1 MVTRSEKKKL
11 MVDINI
17 TPFTDVVLV
26 LLIIFMV
33 ATPLIYQKNLKI
45 NLPQAKAAQSEEKPQ
60 KVVVSINEEGDIYI
74 DDVKYNMNSDEEK
87 IKSKILTTAGT
98 SAESTIMVNADRNCK
113 YDSVIGIIDMAKEIG
128 VKRIMLGAEV
138 KK

>member
-1 MVTRSEKKKL
+1 MRSDKKKM

-60 KVVVSINEEGDIYI
+60 KVVVSINEQGDIYI
-74 DDVKYNMNSDEEK
+74 DSVKYNIIDDQEK
-87 IKSKILTTAGT
+87 IKSKILSTAGT
-98 SAESTIMVNADRNCK
+98 GAESTIMVNADRNCK
-113 YDSVIGIIDMAKEIG
+113 YDNVIGIIDIAKDLG

>member
-1 MVTRSEKKKL
+1 MKTRSDKKRL

-33 ATPLIYQKNLKI
+33 ATPVIYQKNLKI
-45 NLPQAKAAQSEEKPQ
+45 NLPQAKAAKSDEKPQ
-60 KVVVSINEEGDIYI
+60 KVIVSINDLGEVYI
-74 DDVKYNMNSDEEK
+74 DNVKYNISNDIEK
-87 IKSKILTTAGT
+87 IRSKIIAAAGT
-98 SAESTIMVNADRNCK
+98 SQDSTVMVNGDKNCK
-113 YDSVIGIIDMAKEIG
+113 YDYIIQVIDLVKDLGI
-128 VKRIMLGAEV
+128 KRIMLGAEV